1 MMKLRIGILLLALL
15 GIGVPRASASSESF
29 QNLRSLSMASTGIA
43 LSDTF
48 DSFYVNPA
56 SLFFQ
61 EEGLFVVNGSYG
73 DSIAPAAFAADAAD
87 PLPLLQVPENTIS
100 ALFSSR
106 FLALSIGLEYFL
118 ANRVPGI
125 GSVRYDALNLSKL
138 QLNLAYGWGNLALGF
153 SARGGNVLKRPS
165 INISQESP
173 ITDYLKNTY
182 LERYQVPEGQ
192 FFTTSAGLLVSYQWV
207 SIGVVSQSLFEMDY
221 QTNELV
227 LEASTVL
234 DTLGI
239 GMAVSTPPYDRNNEL
254 NLIALNA
261 AFDIANIGDD
271 LLRSLSMG
279 VEVKIQLLPE
289 YSVHVR
295 LGYRERRSSLSSLLA
310 LNGDEGCTTYGL
322 GVRLENLELQA
333 SLELPLVFYVDA
345 VRQIEDVYAVK
356 LGISMVL

>member
-1 MMKLRIGILLLALL
+1 MVKLRRVMLLLALL
-15 GIGVPRASASSESF
+15 GILVPQVYAYAESF
-29 QNLRSLSMASTGIA
+29 QNLRSRSMGSTGIA
-43 LSDTF
+43 RSHTF

-61 EEGLFVVNGSYG
+61 EEGLFVVHGSYA
-73 DSIAPAAFAADAAD
+73 DSVVPAAYVAAD
-87 PLPLLQVPENTIS
+87 PLPLIQIPENSIS

-106 FLALSIGLEYFL
+106 FLALSIGLDFML
-118 ANRVPGI
+118 ANRAPHVGY
-125 GSVRYDALNLSKL
+125 VQYDALNLSKL
-138 QLNLAYGWGNLALGF
+138 QLNLAYGWGNLAVGF

-165 INISQESP
+165 ITISQESP

-182 LERYQVPEGQ
+182 LERYKVPEGQ

-239 GMAVSTPPYDRNNEL
+239 GMAVSTPLYDRNNEL

-271 LLRSLSMG
+271 LLRSLRIGM
-279 VEVKIQLLPE
+279 EFKIQLSPD
-289 YSVHVR
+289 YSVEVR
-295 LGYRERRSSLSSLLA
+295 LGYRERRSSLSSILA

-322 GVRLENLELQA
+322 GVRLDKFELQA
-333 SLELPLVFYVDA
+333 VLELPLVFYVDK
-345 VRQIEDVYAVK
+345 VREAQDAYAVK

>member
-1 MMKLRIGILLLALL
+1 MKLRIGILLVVLL
-15 GIGVPRASASSESF
+15 CVLVGQVSAYDEQF
-29 QNLRSLSMASTGIA
+29 LNLRSLAMGSTGVA
-43 LSDTF
+43 LSNSY

-61 EEGLFVVNGSYG
+61 EEGLFMVNGSYG
-73 DSIAPAAFAADAAD
+73 DSVVPAAFQALE
-87 PLPLLQVPENTIS
+87 PLPLLQEPQNTIS

-106 FLALSIGLEYFL
+106 FLALSIGLEYML
-118 ANRVPGI
+118 ANRAVDI
-125 GSVRYDALNLSKL
+125 ASVRYDALNLSKL

-165 INISQESP
+165 ISIGKDSP
-173 ITDYLKNTY
+173 VTDYLKNTY

-192 FFTTSAGLLVSYQWV
+192 FFTTSAGLLVSYQWI
-207 SIGVVSQSLFEMDY
+207 SIGIVSQSLFEMDY

-227 LEASTVL
+227 LDAYTVL
-234 DTLGI
+234 ETLGI

-254 NLIALNA
+254 NLLALNA

-271 LLRSLSMG
+271 LLRSLRMG
-279 VEVKIQLLPE
+279 MELKIQLLPE
-289 YSVHVR
+289 YSVSVR
-295 LGYRERRSSLSSLLA
+295 LGYRERRASLSSILA

-322 GVRLENLELQA
+322 GVMLEKLQLQA
-333 SLELPLVFYVDA
+333 SLELPLVFYMDTA
-345 VRQIEDVYAVK
+345 REPEDVYVFK